1 MRLHAPVSEVRAGR
15 CRGQVTGSLPALERE
30 WAERGGDWWFGERIG
45 HADIALACALRFA
58 SEAHPD
64 LVVLREYPALEAH
77 SGRCEALDA
86 VQAISQPLLPPA

>member
-64 LVVLREYPALEAH
+64 LVVRVTGYSAYFRSLSKEYRRQVVDRILAE
-77 SGRCEALDA
+77 S
-86 VQAISQPLLPPA
+86 V